1 MASFNDRWCLNSGT
15 ERLKII
21 FVEMRSK
28 SPVILM
34 FDDHTQLKILKPCF
48 NRGVHY
54 YFMFRLTK
62 KVNSC
67 HFYIMY

>member
-34 FDDHTQLKILKPCF
+34 FDDHTQLKILKP
-48 NRGVHY
+48 
-54 YFMFRLTK
+54 
-62 KVNSC
+62 
-67 HFYIMY
+67 